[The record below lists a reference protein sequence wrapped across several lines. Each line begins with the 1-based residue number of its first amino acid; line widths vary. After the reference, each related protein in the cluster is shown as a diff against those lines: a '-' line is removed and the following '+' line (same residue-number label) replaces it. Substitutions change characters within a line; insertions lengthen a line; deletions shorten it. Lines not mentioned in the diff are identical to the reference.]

1 MTHISNLIGMK
12 HNGYVIPDP
21 LQLSSEKTLA
31 FPAKAASTLASLR
44 SQRYDSSLVTLE
56 DAELRL
62 RNLASI
68 MGMIPWD
75 GEQPHA
81 A

>member
-1 MTHISNLIGMK
+1 VTHISNFIGMR
-12 HNGYVIPDP
+12 HNGYVVTDP
-21 LQLSSEKTLA
+21 LQLSPEETLA